1 MRGGRQWLRALPV
14 IAKTCQAREMSILLK
29 LKIQEN
35 EFAMWKRSTNE
46 KAQRTM
52 QDTYRDNVD
61 KPMIQ
66 AGKDVINTSMII

>member
-1 MRGGRQWLRALPV
+1 
-14 IAKTCQAREMSILLK
+14 MSILLK

-52 QDTYRDNVD
+52 QDSYRDNVD

-66 AGKDVINTSMII
+66 AGKDVININDNLICNYTFF